1 MSLQSI
7 YERLNFK
14 PENGLFLTEDQNWQ
28 KESQLPKQLCLSI
41 EKINPV
47 AFFCFKESPLILFF
61 DSPRNEEELYKK
73 IWNFNASPIIII
85 IKKDEAVEIYNGFSY
100 LKKDKKLKKL
110 GGMEKLDHFS
120 YFKLVTGKSLK
131 DYEQEFKKENRVD
144 YFLLENIKKLRQILI
159 TKHQIEDELANALIG
174 KCIFVCYL
182 IDRNVY
188 INFNNVKQKWN
199 RNKFC
204 ELLKDRKKLIDFF
217 LYLQKEFNGEAF
229 LLEDKELQNI
239 DERVFL
245 VLEDWLRGA
254 NLPTRQYAL
263 FDVYDF
269 SIIPVEFI
277 SNVYEYFIGE
287 QEQAEKGAYYTPK
300 FLVDYILKETVEK
313 HLEKNPTCKVLDP
326 ACGSGI
332 FLVQALRLIIEKYE
346 DLHKKKIKQ
355 IEQDKKIENKKFNQK
370 LREIAEENIY
380 GIDQDEKAVDV
391 AIFSVYLT
399 LLDHQDPKDIENF
412 KFPELKASNFYTADF
427 FNKKAKYNTNFKK
440 INFDFILGNPPWGRG
455 LSRGLPKEYIDDRK
469 TKETHQDNNA
479 PEIAI
484 SNKEIAQ
491 PFLIRTSDF
500 SSQTTQCALIVTS
513 KVLYN
518 LKADK
523 FRKYFL
529 HNFFI
534 KKVFELAPVKEEV
547 FESAQAPATILFFK
561 YAHQKDTSKN
571 TILHLCLKP
580 NRLFSL
586 FKIFVL
592 QRPDIKKVAQ
602 KRLVEYD
609 WLWKVLVYGSY
620 LDFNFLKYLK
630 NEYKPFEEII
640 KKKNFVRGEG
650 IIVGK
655 NGTYDTK
662 DYIGKPFITTQQ
674 FSPFFINYNKN
685 SKWEYEFVHRI
696 RNKDL
701 FKKPALL
708 ITRGVDRS
716 FRAKAAI
723 LYNDA
728 VFKHAFTAIK
738 TKKGDVDCLR
748 IASWGLC

>member
-7 YERLNFK
+7 YKQLNLK
-14 PENGLFLTEDQNWQ
+14 PKRGLFLTEDQNWQ

-110 GGMEKLDHFS
+110 GGMEKLDDFS

-131 DYEQEFKKENRVD
+131 NYKQEFKKENRVD
-144 YFLLENIKKLRQILI
+144 YWLLENIHTARKDLI
-159 TKHQIEDELANALIG
+159 QRCDIGSELANALIG
-174 KCIFVCYL
+174 KCIFVRYL
-182 IDRNVY
+182 IDRKVKIKFEGEKKLWTNDD
-188 INFNNVKQKWN
+188 FCRLLKKQK
-199 RNKFC
+199 KV
-204 ELLKDRKKLIDFF
+204 IDFF
-217 LYLQKEFNGEAF
+217 QYLQEKFNGDAF
-229 LLEDKELQNI
+229 LIDNEKLQEIHSDAFTILCNLLKG
-239 DERVFL
+239 DEMSSGQR
-245 VLEDWLRGA
+245 
-254 NLPTRQYAL
+254 AL
-263 FDVYDF
+263 FDIYDF

-277 SNVYEYFIGE
+277 SNVYEDFIGKE
-287 QEQAEKGAYYTPK
+287 QQAEKGAYYTPK

-355 IEQDKKIENKKFNQK
+355 IEQDKKIENKK

-380 GIDQDEKAVDV
+380 GIDQDEKAINV

-412 KFPELKASNFYTADF
+412 KFPELKESNFYTADF
-427 FNKKAKYNTNFKK
+427 FNKIAKYNANFKK

-455 LSRGLPKEYIDDRK
+455 LSGGLPEEYIDDRK

-561 YAHQKDTSKN
+561 YAHQKDTSQN
-571 TILHLCLKP
+571 TIMHLCLKP

-592 QRPDIKKVAQ
+592 QRPDIKRVMQ

-620 LDFNFLKYLK
+620 LDFNFLKSLK
-630 NEYKPFEEII
+630 EEYPSIREKIEQDNLLYGQGIHAH
-640 KKKNFVRGEG
+640 EG
-650 IIVGK
+650 IG
-655 NGTYDTK
+655 
-662 DYIGKPFITTQQ
+662 
-674 FSPFFINYNKN
+674 
-685 SKWEYEFVHRI
+685 
-696 RNKDL
+696 
-701 FKKPALL
+701 
-708 ITRGVDRS
+708 
-716 FRAKAAI
+716 
-723 LYNDA
+723 
-728 VFKHAFTAIK
+728 
-738 TKKGDVDCLR
+738 
-748 IASWGLC
+748 